1 MGSEW
6 TSSINKKMK
15 ERQIK
20 KVLFVNRSICIKMS
34 EFDKIRRNTLG
45 SVIEYGIRLIKHN
58 IWGLTNEK

>member
-1 MGSEW
+1 
-6 TSSINKKMK
+6 MK

-34 EFDKIRRNTLG
+34 EFDKIRRNTLR

>member
-34 EFDKIRRNTLG
+34 EFDKIRRNTLR